1 MADLNIP
8 NLNIKPDK
16 YIFKKKLNLR
26 RKSKRRLFTESFF
39 LFILSVLLVYVNY
52 LIPNKNLLLQNLPST
67 FNKSFL
73 LLIDL
78 FSYLYEIFL
87 VIFIFV
93 SSFTALILMI
103 GSINRLFKVSKRK
116 SKIVYKLFQ
125 IGCIRPPLPES
136 ESSSSYSV
144 SSPNNANM
152 PSTIDERIIDKGKIE
167 VWIPMSIYSP
177 IN

>member
-1 MADLNIP
+1 MADLKIP

-16 YIFKKKLNLR
+16 NIFKKKLNLR
-26 RKSKRRLFTESFF
+26 RKSKRRLFIESFF
-39 LFILSVLLVYVNY
+39 LFIVSVLLVYINY
-52 LIPNKNLLLQNLPST
+52 LIPNKNLLLQNLPLT

-103 GSINRLFKVSKRK
+103 GSFNRLFKVYKRK
-116 SKIVYKLFQ
+116 SKQIVYK
-125 IGCIRPPLPES
+125 
-136 ESSSSYSV
+136 
-144 SSPNNANM
+144 
-152 PSTIDERIIDKGKIE
+152 
-167 VWIPMSIYSP
+167 
-177 IN
+177 

>member
-39 LFILSVLLVYVNY
+39 LFIFSVLLVYINF
-52 LIPNKNLLLQNLPST
+52 LIPNKHLLLQNLPST

-78 FSYLYEIFL
+78 FSYLYEIFF
-87 VIFIFV
+87 VIFILA
-93 SSFTALILMI
+93 SSFTALILII
-103 GSINRLFKVSKRK
+103 GSFNRLFKVSKRK
-116 SKIVYKLFQ
+116 SKKIVYK
-125 IGCIRPPLPES
+125 
-136 ESSSSYSV
+136 
-144 SSPNNANM
+144 
-152 PSTIDERIIDKGKIE
+152 
-167 VWIPMSIYSP
+167 
-177 IN
+177 

>member
-8 NLNIKPDK
+8 NFNINSDK

-26 RKSKRRLFTESFF
+26 RKSRKRLFTESFI
-39 LFILSVLLVYVNY
+39 LFILSILLVYINY

-87 VIFIFV
+87 VIFIFA
-93 SSFTALILMI
+93 SSLTALILMM
-103 GSINRLFKVSKRK
+103 GSIYRLFRVSKRK
-116 SKIVYKLFQ
+116 SKQISYK
-125 IGCIRPPLPES
+125 
-136 ESSSSYSV
+136 
-144 SSPNNANM
+144 
-152 PSTIDERIIDKGKIE
+152 
-167 VWIPMSIYSP
+167 
-177 IN
+177 

>member
-1 MADLNIP
+1 MADLKIP

-39 LFILSVLLVYVNY
+39 LFFLSVLLVYINY
-52 LIPNKNLLLQNLPST
+52 LIPNKNLLLQNLPSA

-103 GSINRLFKVSKRK
+103 GSFNRLFKVSKRK
-116 SKIVYKLFQ
+116 SKQIVYK
-125 IGCIRPPLPES
+125 
-136 ESSSSYSV
+136 
-144 SSPNNANM
+144 
-152 PSTIDERIIDKGKIE
+152 
-167 VWIPMSIYSP
+167 
-177 IN
+177 